1 MNNNKES
8 FLPYSRQSIDQ
19 SDIDNVVKT
28 LKSDFLTTG
37 PNINIFEKKVSNLVN
52 SKFSIAVNSGTS
64 ALHIACKALG
74 LGKGDILW
82 TTPTT
87 FVASANCALYC
98 EANVDFVDIESKTG
112 LICTNELEKKLI
124 YAEKINKLPKIVI
137 PVHLGGAN
145 CDMKKIFELSK
156 KYGFNI
162 IEDASHSLGAQYNSK
177 LVGGC
182 HYSDITIFSFHPVK
196 IITTGEGGVAT
207 TNDQLLASKMI
218 KLRSHGITKDPNE
231 FKYKTPGEW
240 NYEQQIL
247 GFNYRMSD
255 IHASLGISQLNK
267 LDKIIEERRNILQR
281 YKDSFINNQISFQ
294 EDKDNEKSSVHLAI
308 VFLKNITIENHKNIF
323 SELRSRN
330 IGVQLHYLPIHL
342 HPYYRNLG
350 FQKGDFPKAE
360 KYAQSSFSIPVY
372 PGLENQD
379 QDRVIR
385 VLKELLKKYRQ

>member
-1 MNNNKES
+1 
-8 FLPYSRQSIDQ
+8 
-19 SDIDNVVKT
+19 
-28 LKSDFLTTG
+28 
-37 PNINIFEKKVSNLVN
+37 
-52 SKFSIAVNSGTS
+52 
-64 ALHIACKALG
+64 
-74 LGKGDILW
+74 
-82 TTPTT
+82 
-87 FVASANCALYC
+87 
-98 EANVDFVDIESKTG
+98 
-112 LICTNELEKKLI
+112 
-124 YAEKINKLPKIVI
+124 
-137 PVHLGGAN
+137 
-145 CDMKKIFELSK
+145 
-156 KYGFNI
+156 
-162 IEDASHSLGAQYNSK
+162 
-177 LVGGC
+177 
-182 HYSDITIFSFHPVK
+182 
-196 IITTGEGGVAT
+196 
-207 TNDQLLASKMI
+207 MI

-231 FKYKTPGEW
+231 FKSKTPGEW

-323 SELRSRN
+323 SELMSRN

-350 FQKGDFPKAE
+350 FQKEIF
-360 KYAQSSFSIPVY
+360 QSKKCSKPFSIPVY